1 MNPDIDF
8 VPIFEKYANDPIVR
22 EDLKR
27 DQDDFMRQRGLIVTP
42 TIDSFQV
49 QLEDESC
56 LALRKYKQN
65 SDRFV
70 RVQFANDYMS
80 KGFYQL

>member
-1 MNPDIDF
+1 
-8 VPIFEKYANDPIVR
+8 
-22 EDLKR
+22 
-27 DQDDFMRQRGLIVTP
+27 MRQRGLIVTP

-56 LALRKYKQN
+56 LALRKYKQH